1 VRFHRGQ
8 AKNDSHPFHESE
20 TQMVGGRMFWIIG
33 IGSLGLMA
41 AAACG
46 SSRATTTGQATG
58 AAAPTAT
65 VSMTPSP
72 APPSA
77 SPAPTPHPVDV
88 AAAKKSALALFVKF
102 PLVLNDPQAGYGW
115 SGGPSSA
122 SHMSA
127 QVNTRFGV
135 LQRAGFF
142 SDAAGG
148 CGIDYISH
156 TQNGLFIAPVVVSAI
171 PSADG
176 SVTVVIHRQGSGGVV
191 LPNLTPVMTDENGS
205 WLATDLAS
213 GTGAAASIFSAKP
226 NC

>member
-1 VRFHRGQ
+1 
-8 AKNDSHPFHESE
+8 
-20 TQMVGGRMFWIIG
+20 MVMGRMFWIIG

-41 AAACG
+41 AAGCG
-46 SSRATTTGQATG
+46 STRATTTGQATG
-58 AAAPTAT
+58 AAAPTPT
-65 VSMTPSP
+65 PTPTPS
-72 APPSA
+72 
-77 SPAPTPHPVDV
+77 PHPVDV
-88 AAAKKSALALFVKF
+88 AAAEKSALALFVKF

-127 QVNTRFGV
+127 EVNTRFGV

-191 LPNLTPVMTDENGS
+191 LPNLTAVMTNENGT

-213 GTGAAASIFSAKP
+213 GTGPGASIFSASP

>member
-1 VRFHRGQ
+1 
-8 AKNDSHPFHESE
+8 
-20 TQMVGGRMFWIIG
+20 MVGGRMFSIIAM
-33 IGSLGLMA
+33 GSLGLMA

-46 SSRATTTGQATG
+46 SNGATTTRQATGVAPAVSMATG
-58 AAAPTAT
+58 AAAP

-72 APPSA
+72 APS
-77 SPAPTPHPVDV
+77 PHPVDV
-88 AAAKKSALALFVKF
+88 AAAEKSALALFVKY
-102 PLVLNDPQAGYGW
+102 PLVLNDLQAGYGW

-127 QVNTRFGV
+127 QVNTRLGV
-135 LQRAGFF
+135 LQRTGFF
-142 SDAAGG
+142 SDGAGG

-156 TQNGLFIAPVVVSAI
+156 TQNGLVIAPVVVSAI

-176 SVTVVIHRQGSGGVV
+176 SVTVVIHRQGSGDVV
-191 LPNLTPVMTDENGS
+191 LPNLTAVMTIEGGT
-205 WLATDLAS
+205 WLASDLAS

>member
-1 VRFHRGQ
+1 
-8 AKNDSHPFHESE
+8 
-20 TQMVGGRMFWIIG
+20 MVGGRMCWIIG

-41 AAACG
+41 TAACG
-46 SSRATTTGQATG
+46 STQATTTGQATG
-58 AAAPTAT
+58 AAASTT
-65 VSMTPSP
+65 
-72 APPSA
+72 
-77 SPAPTPHPVDV
+77 PTPQPVDV
-88 AAAKKSALALFVKF
+88 AAAQQAALALFVKA
-102 PLVLNDPQAGYGW
+102 PLDLNNPQTGYMW

-127 QVNTRFGV
+127 QLNTRFGV

-142 SDAAGG
+142 SDGPGG

-176 SVTVVIHRQGSGGVV
+176 SVTVVIHRQGSGDVV
-191 LPNLTPVMTDENGS
+191 LPTLTAVMTDENGT
-205 WLATDLAS
+205 WLAADLAS
-213 GTGAAASIFSAKP
+213 GTGPVASVFSASP